1 LFLFRGE
8 LVTIQSTEHSANTR
22 AFALFETAIGTCGI
36 AWNERGVMGI
46 QLPESDAAATRARL
60 QRRFPDAC
68 EAETPLEILT
78 AIGRIVALL
87 RGERVDLSPVEVD
100 MNAVPEFDREVYVAA
115 REIPAGATRT
125 YGEIAK
131 RIGRP
136 GAARDVGV
144 ALARNPFAIV
154 VPCHRVVAANG
165 KTGGF
170 SAGGGVK
177 TKLRLLAIE
186 GAAGPLFE

>member
-1 LFLFRGE
+1 MPHE
-8 LVTIQSTEHSANTR
+8 STTQPTPAIG
-22 AFALFETAIGTCGI
+22 FALFETAIGWCGI
-36 AWNERGVMGI
+36 AWNERGMLGV
-46 QLPESDAAATRARL
+46 QLPEHEAAATRARI
-60 QRRFPDAC
+60 QRRFPDMH
-68 EAETPLEILT
+68 ETEPPPDVSR

-87 RGERVDLSPVEVD
+87 QGERSDLSSVSVD
-100 MNAVPEFDREVYVAA
+100 MNGLPEFDRDVYVAA
-115 REIPAGATRT
+115 RQIPPGATLT

-165 KTGGF
+165 KAGGF

-186 GAAGPLFE
+186 GGSGPLFE

>member
-1 LFLFRGE
+1 
-8 LVTIQSTEHSANTR
+8 VTPESYLQPANAQ
-22 AFALFETAIGTCGI
+22 AFTVFETAVGACGVV
-36 AWNERGVMGI
+36 WNERALLGV
-46 QLPESDAAATRARL
+46 QLPERDAAATRARL
-60 QRRFPDAC
+60 RRRFPNAR
-68 EAETPLEILT
+68 EMEPPAEVRT
-78 AIGRIVALL
+78 AIERIIALL
-87 RGERVDLSPVEVD
+87 RGEPVDLTSVSID
-100 MNAVPEFDREVYVAA
+100 LDGIPEFDRDVYLAA
-115 REIPAGATRT
+115 RQIPPGATLT

-170 SAGGGVK
+170 SAGGGIK

-186 GAAGPLFE
+186 GGAGPLFESAKS

>member
-1 LFLFRGE
+1 VILESNRQPTS
-8 LVTIQSTEHSANTR
+8 VR

-36 AWNERGVMGI
+36 AWNERATIAV
-46 QLPESDAAATRARL
+46 QLPERDSAATRARL
-60 QRRFPDAC
+60 RRRFP
-68 EAETPLEILT
+68 EAREAAPPVDVAAVI
-78 AIGRIVALL
+78 ARIVALL
-87 RGERVDLSPVEVD
+87 RGERVDLTAVSLD
-100 MNAVPEFDREVYVAA
+100 MDAVPDFDRDVYVAA
-115 REIPAGATRT
+115 RAIPPGATLT

-136 GAARDVGV
+136 GAARKVGV

-177 TKLRLLAIE
+177 AKLRLLAIE
-186 GAAGPLFE
+186 GGAGPLFESA

>member
-1 LFLFRGE
+1 ME
-8 LVTIQSTEHSANTR
+8 PPTEMRTV
-22 AFALFETAIGTCGI
+22 I
-36 AWNERGVMGI
+36 ERI
-46 QLPESDAAATRARL
+46 
-60 QRRFPDAC
+60 
-68 EAETPLEILT
+68 I
-78 AIGRIVALL
+78 ALL
-87 RGERVDLSPVEVD
+87 RGERVDLTSVSID
-100 MNAVPEFDREVYVAA
+100 LDGVPEFDRDVYLAA
-115 REIPAGATRT
+115 RQIPPGATLT

-144 ALARNPFAIV
+144 ALGRNPFAIV

-170 SAGGGVK
+170 SAGGGIK

-186 GAAGPLFE
+186 GGAGPLFESAKS

>member
-1 LFLFRGE
+1 MTPEPNLQPA
-8 LVTIQSTEHSANTR
+8 IAQ
-22 AFALFETAIGTCGI
+22 AFTVFDTAVGVCGVV
-36 AWNERGVMGI
+36 WNERALLGV
-46 QLPESDAAATRARL
+46 QLPERDAAATRARL
-60 QRRFPDAC
+60 RRRFPNAR
-68 EAETPLEILT
+68 ETEPPTEVRSVID
-78 AIGRIVALL
+78 RIVALL
-87 RGERVDLSPVEVD
+87 RGERVDLSSVSID
-100 MNAVPEFDREVYVAA
+100 LGGIPEFDRDVYVAA
-115 REIPAGATRT
+115 REIPPGAMVT

-170 SAGGGVK
+170 SAGGGIK

-186 GAAGPLFE
+186 GGAGPLFESATS